1 MFNPFKTF
9 RVILKRAQL
18 LQHPGL
24 QVLQKALIRE
34 TRWQLVAA
42 VALLL
47 LGLSLIGFFY
57 KTSLLAGL
65 IGLFISVTA
74 FRYTYAFSAVKTPE
88 DHPLIQLISQEP
100 ERIVWVY
107 GQQTERLPFGLQFS
121 QSAVLYFKLIDGEEI
136 SVSLPGRYVRLVS
149 KTLNRLLP
157 ETTFGFSE
165 EKAQRFAKKPRL
177 LRKAPQQGEDSSPT
191 G

>member
-1 MFNPFKTF
+1 M
-9 RVILKRAQL
+9 KRAQL

-24 QVLQKALIRE
+24 QVLRKALIRE

-47 LGLSLIGFFY
+47 LGLSLVGFFY
-57 KTSLLAGL
+57 KASILAGL
-65 IGLFISVTA
+65 AGLFISVTA
-74 FRYTYAFSAVKTPE
+74 LRYIYTFSAVKTPD
-88 DHPLIQLISQEP
+88 DHPLIQLIAQEP

-121 QSAVLYFKLIDGEEI
+121 QSAILYFKLIDGEEI

-165 EKAQRFAKKPRL
+165 EKAEQFAEKPRL
-177 LRKAPQQGEDSSPT
+177 LRKAPRLGEDSSPT